1 MGERHSGGPAKCRVS
16 LSSEITASSAM
27 KKKRRLSAPSSTACA
42 VRYPRA
48 KINLTIEDVYGNIA
62 DAIKPENSA
71 CIDML
76 RRAMEIEHV
85 TVKDIAMRG
94 GTDGSFISTQGIPTP
109 NYFTG
114 AHNFHSACEFMPMSS
129 WLKSLAVTGKD
140 LIAAGMEPGK
150 EIGEKLNELL
160 ALVIDQPE
168 LNTKEEL
175 LKHLG

>member
-1 MGERHSGGPAKCRVS
+1 MNGIQGGPAKCRVS
-16 LSSEITASSAM
+16 LKIRDHSLSAM
-27 KKKRRLSAPSSTACA
+27 KKKRRLSAPSSDCLR

-94 GTDGSFISTQGIPTP
+94 GTDGSFISTQGIPDAELTSSGP
-109 NYFTG
+109 RT
-114 AHNFHSACEFMPMSS
+114 NFHQC
-129 WLKSLAVTGKD
+129 L
-140 LIAAGMEPGK
+140 
-150 EIGEKLNELL
+150 
-160 ALVIDQPE
+160 
-168 LNTKEEL
+168 
-175 LKHLG
+175 